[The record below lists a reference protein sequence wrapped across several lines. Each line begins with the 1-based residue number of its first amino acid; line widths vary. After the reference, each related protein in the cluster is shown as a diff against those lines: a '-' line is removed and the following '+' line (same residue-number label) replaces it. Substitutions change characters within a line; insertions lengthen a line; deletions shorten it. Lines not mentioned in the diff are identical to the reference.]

1 VRKRKWISRIFTI
14 WLLACALI
22 LTTSYSYGQTHEA
35 ETHQYHRHHL
45 GLFLGGTSNLKKEE
59 TDFTLGFEYEYR
71 LSKKM
76 SRWSIGLIGELIF
89 AHETEYLVVVPIIL
103 RVTDAFFFRA
113 GPGVEWAHHDEGNG
127 HGNIHAAEAAND
139 NGRESEFFVRAGIG
153 YGFEVGKFSI
163 TPTLDVDIFQSH
175 TTLVWGIAIGKGF

>member
-1 VRKRKWISRIFTI
+1 MYRVFTI
-14 WLLACALI
+14 WLLACALVLI
-22 LTTSYSYGQTHEA
+22 TSYSFSQAHEA
-35 ETHQYHRHHL
+35 ETHQYHRHHA

-76 SRWSIGLIGELIF
+76 ARWSIGLIGEMIF
-89 AHETEYLVVVPIIL
+89 AHKTEYLLVVPVIL
-103 RVTDAFFFRA
+103 RITDAFFFRA
-113 GPGVEWAHHDEGNG
+113 GPGVEWAHHSEENG
-127 HGNIHAAEAAND
+127 HGNIHAAEAAD
-139 NGRESEFFVRAGIG
+139 GEGSETEFFVRVGIG

-163 TPTLDVDIFQSH
+163 TPTLDFDIFQSH